1 MKKIIGYILRKT
13 MRIYWTYIESKIP
26 KIEIDDMH
34 IRNTKILTNREKLL
48 TILPKDGIVAEI
60 GVDKG
65 DFSKKIFEI
74 TSPKNF
80 HLVDSWDNVRYNKR
94 KEEKLLQIFED
105 LIKERKVKV
114 HIGQSTVISNHFND
128 NYFDWIYIDTSH
140 SYMNT
145 IEELNLYSKKIKQGG
160 IIAGHDYIIGNWTD
174 MIRYGVIEAVYE
186 FCVNNEWEIIYIT
199 MELNEN
205 PSFAIRKIN

>member
-1 MKKIIGYILRKT
+1 M
-13 MRIYWTYIESKIP
+13 
-26 KIEIDDMH
+26 
-34 IRNTKILTNREKLL
+34 
-48 TILPKDGIVAEI
+48 
-60 GVDKG
+60 
-65 DFSKKIFEI
+65 
-74 TSPKNF
+74 
-80 HLVDSWDNVRYNKR
+80 VDSWDNVRYNKR
-94 KEEKLLQIFED
+94 KEEKVLQIFED

-145 IEELNLYSKKIKQGG
+145 IAELNLYSKKIKQGG